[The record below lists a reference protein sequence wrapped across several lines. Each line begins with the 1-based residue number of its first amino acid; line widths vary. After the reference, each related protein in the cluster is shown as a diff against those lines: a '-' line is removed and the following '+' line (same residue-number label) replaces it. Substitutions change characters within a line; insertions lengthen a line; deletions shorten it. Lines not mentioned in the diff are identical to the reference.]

1 MTSLAMIS
9 HEGAAGRRLTDFLVA
24 FLGDWP
30 ETGGLTVVGAQQRTR
45 PGWDGS
51 VLDVIGVTSPT
62 GGVLSVRPEVADAV
76 RAAVHGREDIAGRL
90 PAALGRP
97 GARPFAGTFRW
108 STAPTATADV
118 GDWVPVADPRLP
130 DWLRPF
136 GGEALVSFIDGR
148 YAAGVGIKRHN
159 SAGLEISVGTEEE
172 HRGKGLATRL
182 VAQAARRILAAGA
195 IPIYLHDP
203 ANLAS
208 ASTAL
213 RAGFPDRGWEIIGLS
228 GG

>member
-1 MTSLAMIS
+1 MTSLAMTS
-9 HEGAAGRRLTDFLVA
+9 QDGGAGRRLTDFLVA
-24 FLGDWP
+24 FLGGWP
-30 ETGGLTVVGAQQRTR
+30 DTDGLTVVGATQRTQ
-45 PGWDGS
+45 PGWDGNVRD
-51 VLDVIGVTSPT
+51 VLGVTTPT
-62 GGVLSVRPEVADAV
+62 GGVLSVPPQVA
-76 RAAVHGREDIAGRL
+76 AAVQAVVHDPADFATRL
-90 PAALGRP
+90 PAAVGRP
-97 GARPFAGTFRW
+97 GARPWAGTFRW

-118 GDWVPVADPRLP
+118 GDWVPVTDPRLP

-136 GGEALVSFIDGR
+136 GAEALVAFIDGR

-159 SAGLEISVGTEEE
+159 SAGLEIAVGTEEE

-203 ANLAS
+203 ANEAS
-208 ASTAL
+208 ARTAL
-213 RAGFPDRGWEIIGLS
+213 AAGFPDRDWRIVGLS